1 MNKHVLFVFGATDRL
16 LLLAFSLAA
25 GLTSVIVGQ
34 KVLSIENR
42 AITVSHCQRLNL
54 QNIFFI
60 NQAHSV
66 APSIKGYIR
75 RGVRLPRYCDALL
88 PKPTLGTLDSLQAD
102 PINPVASEEVIR
114 VYSDAF
120 SAIEDRDSELKRN
133 LLITLVAFNV
143 LALAINS
150 LILYRER
157 KNLESE
163 GDG

>member
-1 MNKHVLFVFGATDRL
+1 MNKHVLFGFGASDRL

-34 KVLSIENR
+34 KVLSIENT

-60 NQAHSV
+60 NQAHSNV
-66 APSIKGYIR
+66 ASINGGYKLSA
-75 RGVRLPRYCDALL
+75 RLPRYCDGLL
-88 PKPTLGTLDSLQAD
+88 PRATVGTLESLQAD
-102 PINPVASEEVIR
+102 PVSPVASEDAIR
-114 VYSDAF
+114 IYSDAL

-143 LALAINS
+143 LALAIES

-157 KNLESE
+157 KNLETES
-163 GDG
+163 DG

>member
-1 MNKHVLFVFGATDRL
+1 MNKYLLFVFGASDRL

-34 KVLSIENR
+34 KVLSIENT

-54 QNIFFI
+54 QNIFFL
-60 NQAHSV
+60 NQAHSG
-66 APSIKGYIR
+66 APSIKGNNR
-75 RGVRLPRYCDALL
+75 LTVRLPGYCDGLL
-88 PKPTLGTLDSLQAD
+88 PKATVGTLDSLQAD
-102 PINPVASEEVIR
+102 AISPVAGEEAIK
-114 VYSDAF
+114 VYSDAL
-120 SAIEDRDSELKRN
+120 STIEDRDSELKRN

-143 LALAINS
+143 LALAIES
-150 LILYRER
+150 LILYSER

>member
-1 MNKHVLFVFGATDRL
+1 MNKHVLFGLGASDRL

-34 KVLSIENR
+34 KVLSIENT

-60 NQAHSV
+60 NQAHSS
-66 APSIKGYIR
+66 AASIKGGNR
-75 RGVRLPRYCDALL
+75 LSVRLPRYCDGLL
-88 PKPTLGTLDSLQAD
+88 PRATVAILESLQAG
-102 PINPVASEEVIR
+102 PVSPVASEDAIR
-114 VYSDAF
+114 IYSDAL

-143 LALAINS
+143 LALTIES

-157 KNLESE
+157 KNLETDS
-163 GDG
+163 DG